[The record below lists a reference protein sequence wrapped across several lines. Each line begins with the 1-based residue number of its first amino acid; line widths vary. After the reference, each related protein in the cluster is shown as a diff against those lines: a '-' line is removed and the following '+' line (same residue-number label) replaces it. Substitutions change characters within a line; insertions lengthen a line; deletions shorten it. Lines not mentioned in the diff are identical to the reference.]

1 MEKHNDRSVA
11 MTRQELLDML
21 KIEEAVV
28 STKGFHGLSRRGPFY
43 FEPFRDSI
51 TCLNFSRETPEPCER
66 CWLMAFVPDS
76 YDEKAVPCHQIPMN
90 PAGETVVTLKAEGD
104 MDRMEQEVL
113 KWLRGKIAEL
123 EREPGTEAKG
133 ASQSAAA

>member
-28 STKGFHGLSRRGPFY
+28 STKGFHGSGRGRPFY

-51 TCLNFSRETPEPCER
+51 TCLNFSRETPEPCEH

-90 PAGETVVTLKAEGD
+90 RAGETIVTLKSQGD
-104 MDRMEQEVL
+104 VDRMEQEVL
-113 KWLRGKIAEL
+113 KWLRSKIAEL
-123 EREPGTEAKG
+123 ERDLGMETKG
-133 ASQSAAA
+133 ASQPTVA

>member
-1 MEKHNDRSVA
+1 

-28 STKGFHGLSRRGPFY
+28 STKGFRAASRRGNSY

-51 TCLNFSRETPEPCER
+51 TCLNFSRETPEPCEH
-66 CWLMAFVPDS
+66 CWLMAFVPEN

-90 PAGETVVTLKAEGD
+90 PAGETVVSLKSQGD
-104 MDRMEQEVL
+104 VDHMEQEVL
-113 KWLRGKIAEL
+113 RWLRNKIAAL
-123 EREPGTEAKG
+123 ERELGAEPKG
-133 ASQSAAA
+133 ASQPAAM